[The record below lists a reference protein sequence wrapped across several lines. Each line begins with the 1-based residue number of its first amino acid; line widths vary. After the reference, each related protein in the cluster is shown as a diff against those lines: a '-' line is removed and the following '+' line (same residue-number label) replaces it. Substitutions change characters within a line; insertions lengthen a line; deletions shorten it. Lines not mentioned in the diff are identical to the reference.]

1 VRSCSA
7 ANAASAFTRTSL
19 SLSRASA
26 RARAVASDEY
36 PDLIRNEFRGWPA
49 TVVTFAAELPRI
61 YIARRARHGKYVKQI
76 IKATRPLVRNDPARP
91 VASSSSSTPLDYS
104 LKRPLYIQPGGRSLM
119 AERSVIKLLI
129 TNSREKNSQEFARRP
144 RYSLSLLLV
153 ARARRWIKPL
163 PPRAVTLDLVTDRAD
178 RDIASAMS
186 RLGRVSRR
194 LC

>member
-36 PDLIRNEFRGWPA
+36 PDLIRGEFRGWPA

-61 YIARRARHGKYVKQI
+61 YIARRARDGKYVKQI
-76 IKATRPLVRNDPARP
+76 IKATRPLVRNGPARP

-104 LKRPLYIQPGGRSLM
+104 LKRPLYIQSDGGRSLM

-163 PPRAVTLDLVTDRAD
+163 PPHLAL
-178 RDIASAMS
+178 
-186 RLGRVSRR
+186 
-194 LC
+194 